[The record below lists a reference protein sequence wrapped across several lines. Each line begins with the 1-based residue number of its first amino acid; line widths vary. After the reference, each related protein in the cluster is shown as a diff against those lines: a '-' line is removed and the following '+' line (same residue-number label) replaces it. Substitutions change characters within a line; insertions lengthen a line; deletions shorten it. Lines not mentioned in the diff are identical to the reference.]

1 MLFFESLVARF
12 ARLLLVDMDS
22 WRFELFLSLGPSQYL
37 MKIRW
42 LYILLLTFL
51 AITHAPVAQSDIID
65 SSVAVVNEDV
75 ITLSDVNKIG
85 ESIFRQ
91 ITEEA
96 PPEQRE
102 EALKQARKKIIT
114 QLIENKLLTQQATA
128 LHISVAEAEIDRAQ
142 KQVLQRNGFTEEDFK
157 VELKKTGLSKAQYRE
172 TLREQLLSSKL
183 INYEVRSKV
192 VVPDEEIERYFEQQ
206 YSKEAGAESYY
217 LLQLGVSWTDTAKK
231 SGLPAAK
238 KDARKRVNVAHN
250 LAKEGQEF
258 KGLAR
263 KHSNLPSAAD
273 GGDLGIFEKNEMVA
287 YMRDAVTALQ
297 PGEISPI
304 IERPDSYI
312 FFKLLSNG
320 QEKEGRERVLDE
332 NIKEEIRN
340 KLYKQEA
347 EERYKKWLEKIRSE
361 AYIKIL

>member
-1 MLFFESLVARF
+1 
-12 ARLLLVDMDS
+12 
-22 WRFELFLSLGPSQYL
+22 

-42 LYILLLTFL
+42 LYILLAFL
-51 AITHAPVAQSDIID
+51 SITHPPVAQSDIID

-75 ITLSDVNKIG
+75 ITLSDVNTIG
-85 ESIFRQ
+85 EAIFRQ

-102 EALKQARKKIIT
+102 KALQQARKRIIT

-128 LHISVAEAEIDRAQ
+128 LRISVTEAAIDHAQ
-142 KQVLQRNGFTEEDFK
+142 KQVLQRNGFTEEGFK
-157 VELKKTGLSKAQYRE
+157 AELKNTGMSEAQYRE
-172 TLREQLLSSKL
+172 TLREQILRSKL
-183 INYEVRSKV
+183 INYEVRSKI
-192 VVPDEEIERYFEQQ
+192 VVPDEEIQRYFEQQ
-206 YSKEAGAESYY
+206 YSKEAKAQGYY
-217 LLQLGVSWTDTAKK
+217 LLQLGVSWID
-231 SGLPAAK
+231 SGQASELPATK
-238 KDARKRVNVAHN
+238 EDARKRAEVAHK
-250 LAKEGQEF
+250 LAQEGQDF
-258 KGLAR
+258 KELAR
-263 KHSNLPSAAD
+263 KYSNLPSAAD
-273 GGDLGIFEKNEMVA
+273 GGDLGIFEKNEMAA
-287 YMRDAVTALQ
+287 YMQDAVITLQ
-297 PGEISPI
+297 PGEISPV

-320 QEKEGRERVLDE
+320 QEEEGKERVLDE